1 MLLSLLLMDK
11 LLDEAGSLEIAAQIK
26 SKAKKPFENAYQALL
41 ATEGAVY
48 AQGFLV
54 IKRKPYQ
61 LLEHAWIE
69 LDSRILDPNLPHL
82 AKESQEMWYFTAQ
95 TFTVKKLKAILEES
109 KEDYPEDDP
118 LPIYGD
124 APYEYY
130 GDVMLGGKE
139 YLSAYQAAAAK
150 CQELNQSNLENN

>member
-1 MLLSLLLMDK
+1 MDK
-11 LLDEAGSLEIAAQIK
+11 LLDETASREISAQIESK
-26 SKAKKPFENAYQALL
+26 SKKPFDNAYKAVLV
-41 ATEGAVY
+41 TEGGIY

-54 IKRKPYQ
+54 LKRKSSYQ

-69 LDSRILDPNLPHL
+69 IESRIIDPNLPYL
-82 AKESQEMWYFTAQ
+82 IKESQESREIWYFTAQ
-95 TFTVKKLKAILEES
+95 TFTVKKLKKIIEES

-130 GDVMLGGKE
+130 GEVMLGGKE
-139 YLSAYQAAAAK
+139 YLSAYELAAAK
-150 CQELNQSNLENN
+150 YKELNQPHPENN

>member
-1 MLLSLLLMDK
+1 MDK
-11 LLDEAGSLEIAAQIK
+11 ILDEAGSQEIAAQIK
-26 SKAKKPFENAYQALL
+26 SKAGKPFENAYQALL
-41 ATEGAVY
+41 ITEGAVY

-61 LLEHAWIE
+61 LFEHAWIE
-69 LDSRILDPNLPHL
+69 LDSRIIDPNLPHL
-82 AKESQEMWYFTAQ
+82 ASESLEMWYFTAQ
-95 TFTVKKLKAILEES
+95 TYTRKKLKAILEES

-130 GDVMLGGKE
+130 GDVMLGGKQ
-139 YLSAYQAAAAK
+139 YLSAYESAVAK
-150 CQELNQSNLENN
+150 CQELNQPNIENN

>member
-1 MLLSLLLMDK
+1 MDK
-11 LLDEAGSLEIAAQIK
+11 LLDEAGSREIAAQIK
-26 SKAKKPFENAYQALL
+26 SKANKPFDNAYQAVLV
-41 ATEGAVY
+41 TEGAVY

-54 IKRKPYQ
+54 IKRKSYQ

-69 LDSRILDPNLPHL
+69 IDSRIIDPNLPHL
-82 AKESQEMWYFTAQ
+82 TKESQEMWYFTAQ
-95 TFTVKKLKAILEES
+95 TFKIKKLKAIIEES

-130 GDVMLGGKE
+130 
-139 YLSAYQAAAAK
+139 
-150 CQELNQSNLENN
+150 

>member
-1 MLLSLLLMDK
+1 MDK
-11 LLDEAGSLEIAAQIK
+11 LLDEAGSLEIATQVG
-26 SKAKKPFENAYQALL
+26 SKAKKPFDNAYKAVLV
-41 ATEGAVY
+41 TEGAIY

-54 IKRKPYQ
+54 IKRKSYQ

-69 LDSRILDPNLPHL
+69 TDSKILDPNLPHL
-82 AKESQEMWYFTAQ
+82 TKEPYQMWYFTAQ
-95 TFTVKKLKAILEES
+95 TFTVKKLKRIVEES

-130 GDVMLGGKE
+130 GEVMLGGKE
-139 YLSAYQAAAAK
+139 YLSAYELAAAK
-150 CQELNQSNLENN
+150 YEELNQSNVENN

>member
-1 MLLSLLLMDK
+1 MDK
-11 LLDEAGSLEIAAQIK
+11 LLDEAGSREIAAQIK
-26 SKAKKPFENAYQALL
+26 SKAKKPFDNAYKAVLH
-41 ATEGAVY
+41 TEGAIY

-69 LDSRILDPNLPHL
+69 IDSRILDPNLPHL
-82 AKESQEMWYFTAQ
+82 VNNSQEMWYFKAQ
-95 TFTVKKLKAILEES
+95 TLTVKKLKMIIEES

-118 LPIYGD
+118 LPVYGD
-124 APYEYY
+124 EPYEYY

-139 YLSAYQAAAAK
+139 YLSAYKAAVAK
-150 CQELNQSNLENN
+150 CQELNQLNIENN